1 MDVLSV
7 LGLADNLKLALSTL
21 VQMWSWEK
29 QTCMVALTLQNKKMR
44 LHKPVDDVT
53 VALPVFDILGQHFEI
68 VCSPGS
74 SLAACYKANNDCN
87 N

>member
-29 QTCMVALTLQNKKMR
+29 QTCMVALMLQNKKMR
-44 LHKPVDDVT
+44 LHKPVDDVA
-53 VALPVFDILGQHFEI
+53 VALPVFDILGQHCEI
-68 VCSPGS
+68 VCSHSS
-74 SLAACYKANNDCN
+74 SLAACYKANNDCTN
-87 N
+87 